1 MERDG
6 QRWGRIGLALG
17 LALGLVLGLALGSG
31 AAGFAQG
38 AGVATNAVDDAALV
52 TGQRL
57 VGKALFLRGFYA
69 ANELRYDV
77 QGRVLGNPKV
87 GDWTVAGVNVLKVES
102 RAGEMELDGVRV
114 AIRYNAEQHQFERH
128 LLNDEKVKILV
139 GLEGGSGAADAKS
152 GGTKSF
158 EAAVAAIFAV
168 GIDPAL
174 QRSMPECWQ
183 HYFNPGL
190 EWPADALTGVTVY
203 PTFGLPNQA
212 KDVVPAKG
220 EHKAEVKFTNFAE
233 RDRVKGMVLLRMV
246 VDAEG
251 VPRRIAIV
259 QPLGYGLDER
269 AVEAMAKWRFAP
281 GTREGKAVATGVVV
295 AQDFAVGGQPGR

>member
-1 MERDG
+1 MSLLPCRASRLFSVFYLAAVIGWRGVAMG
-6 QRWGRIGLALG
+6 QAPVPVPP
-17 LALGLVLGLALGSG
+17 AG
-31 AAGFAQG
+31 AADQ
-38 AGVATNAVDDAALV
+38 AVVWAAESLM
-52 TGQRL
+52 
-57 VGKALFLRGFYA
+57 GKALFLRGFYLADDLKYDA
-69 ANELRYDV
+69 AGRV
-77 QGRVLGNPKV
+77 QGTPKT
-87 GDWTVAGVNVLKVES
+87 GEWTLAGVNVLKVQPRPAEI
-102 RAGEMELDGVRV
+102 ELDGVRV

-128 LLNDEKVKILV
+128 PLNDDKIRIV
-139 GLEGGSGAADAKS
+139 VARAGGGKGFA
-152 GGTKSF
+152 
-158 EAAVAAIFAV
+158 AAVAAIFAV

-212 KDVVPAKG
+212 KDVVPAKA
-220 EHKAEVKFTNFAE
+220 EHKAEAKFTNFAE

-295 AQDFAVGGQPGR
+295 AQEFAVGGQPGR

>member
-1 MERDG
+1 M
-6 QRWGRIGLALG
+6 
-17 LALGLVLGLALGSG
+17 
-31 AAGFAQG
+31 
-38 AGVATNAVDDAALV
+38 
-52 TGQRL
+52 
-57 VGKALFLRGFYA
+57 
-69 ANELRYDV
+69 
-77 QGRVLGNPKV
+77 LGNPKV
-87 GDWTVAGVNVLKVES
+87 GDWTLAGVNVSKVEL

-114 AIRYNAEQHQFERH
+114 AIRYSAEQHQFERH
-128 LLNDEKVKILV
+128 PLNDEKVKILV
-139 GLEGGSGAADAKS
+139 GLA
-152 GGTKSF
+152 GGTGATSAKSF

-233 RDRVKGMVLLRMV
+233 RDRVKGTVLLRLV
-246 VDAEG
+246 VDADG
-251 VPRRIAIV
+251 VPRRISIV

-295 AQDFAVGGQPGR
+295 AQEFAVGGQPGR